1 MITSFEKWVFCSMG
15 SLIAIMCVV
24 GVMAGKSTKECR
36 MELAKSG
43 RSAEDIVKIC
53 P

>member
-1 MITSFEKWVFCSMG
+1 MITSFEKWVFYGMG
-15 SLIAIMCVV
+15 FVIAIMSVI
-24 GVMAGKSTKECR
+24 GVMSGKSTKECR
-36 MELAKSG
+36 MELAKAG